1 MEPQD
6 SHAPTARLNRR
17 AILVLV
23 LASYLMIVLDISIV
37 ITGLPKIRESLG
49 FSAAGLSWVH
59 TAYTLAFGGLLMA
72 GARAGDLFGRK
83 RMFVTGLAIFVVAS
97 ALIGIATSPDMLVA
111 ARALQGLGSAI
122 LAPSTL
128 ALLSTTF
135 REGPERTRALGLYG
149 ATAGVGASVG
159 MVLGGVLADL
169 LSWRV
174 GFFINVP
181 IGGLLIWAAL
191 RFVKETPLRT
201 GRLDLPGA
209 ILSTA
214 GMLSLVYGLV
224 EVAELGWT
232 APQGWL
238 ALAASAVIL
247 TLFIRHEARTAQPLL
262 PLRLFA
268 HRARA
273 AAYVVR
279 LLFLAGVI
287 GFWFYTTQYLQG
299 VLGMRPL
306 QAGMAFLPS
315 TIVQFLAALSVPL
328 LTRRFGNERLLA
340 AGIALSALGMAWLAR
355 IGPES
360 NYLTSVALPMMLLG
374 IGQGI
379 SLSPMTV
386 TAVAGVSPEDTGAAS
401 GIVNTAHQLG
411 GSLGLALLV
420 VVFSATAGHAADA
433 RADLAYRV
441 AACLG
446 VGAALLVVA
455 FVVVMVYLSL
465 IHI

>member
-159 MVLGGVLADL
+159 MVPV
-169 LSWRV
+169 SY
-174 GFFINVP
+174 
-181 IGGLLIWAAL
+181 
-191 RFVKETPLRT
+191 TH
-201 GRLDLPGA
+201 
-209 ILSTA
+209 
-214 GMLSLVYGLV
+214 
-224 EVAELGWT
+224 
-232 APQGWL
+232 
-238 ALAASAVIL
+238 L
-247 TLFIRHEARTAQPLL
+247 TLP
-262 PLRLFA
+262 
-268 HRARA
+268 
-273 AAYVVR
+273 
-279 LLFLAGVI
+279 
-287 GFWFYTTQYLQG
+287 
-299 VLGMRPL
+299 
-306 QAGMAFLPS
+306 
-315 TIVQFLAALSVPL
+315 TI
-328 LTRRFGNERLLA
+328 
-340 AGIALSALGMAWLAR
+340 
-355 IGPES
+355 
-360 NYLTSVALPMMLLG
+360 
-374 IGQGI
+374 
-379 SLSPMTV
+379 
-386 TAVAGVSPEDTGAAS
+386 
-401 GIVNTAHQLG
+401 
-411 GSLGLALLV
+411 LLV
-420 VVFSATAGHAADA
+420 
-433 RADLAYRV
+433 
-441 AACLG
+441 
-446 VGAALLVVA
+446 
-455 FVVVMVYLSL
+455 
-465 IHI
+465 

>member
-268 HRARA
+268 HRAVSYTHLTLPTTP
-273 AAYVVR
+273 YV
-279 LLFLAGVI
+279 
-287 GFWFYTTQYLQG
+287 
-299 VLGMRPL
+299 
-306 QAGMAFLPS
+306 
-315 TIVQFLAALSVPL
+315 
-328 LTRRFGNERLLA
+328 
-340 AGIALSALGMAWLAR
+340 
-355 IGPES
+355 
-360 NYLTSVALPMMLLG
+360 
-374 IGQGI
+374 
-379 SLSPMTV
+379 
-386 TAVAGVSPEDTGAAS
+386 
-401 GIVNTAHQLG
+401 
-411 GSLGLALLV
+411 
-420 VVFSATAGHAADA
+420 
-433 RADLAYRV
+433 
-441 AACLG
+441 
-446 VGAALLVVA
+446 
-455 FVVVMVYLSL
+455 
-465 IHI
+465 